1 MVNFDHVTVINYGYG
16 IKRHILD
23 IFIHEVHNFYNRRLI
38 LNKNKDKEKKIFDI
52 NNITIANAKNK
63 NNNDMISKDQ
73 KFENKI
79 ISNKNNEKSNNILGK
94 NNTSLEFNLLDY
106 KPKHFSNKN
115 FTRWILPQQYIDHL
129 NVLPKKSQNVWP
141 CRKEE
146 HNWDENGISITENI
160 DLKEDC
166 YGNNSSYTKS
176 RIIPKF
182 LPNIKNINVDSK
194 YNWLFS
200 SFKSDGRNP
209 FMGGR
214 DMEVG

>member
-1 MVNFDHVTVINYGYG
+1 MKNQI
-16 IKRHILD
+16 IK
-23 IFIHEVHNFYNRRLI
+23 
-38 LNKNKDKEKKIFDI
+38 
-52 NNITIANAKNK
+52 
-63 NNNDMISKDQ
+63 
-73 KFENKI
+73 
-79 ISNKNNEKSNNILGK
+79 GK

-129 NVLPKKSQNVWP
+129 NVLPKNHKMYG

-160 DLKEDC
+160 DLKEDFME
-166 YGNNSSYTKS
+166 
-176 RIIPKF
+176 IIVVIPNQELYLN

-209 FMGGR
+209 FGGR
-214 DMEVG
+214 GYGGGNLG

>member
-1 MVNFDHVTVINYGYG
+1 MTLRKINYDLKLNFHMVNFDHVTVINYGYG

-38 LNKNKDKEKKIFDI
+38 LDINIDKEKIFDI
-52 NNITIANAKNK
+52 NNITINNAKNK

-79 ISNKNNEKSNNILGK
+79 ISNKNYEKSNNILGK

-129 NVLPKKSQNVWP
+129 NVLPKKSQNVW
-141 CRKEE
+141 K
-146 HNWDENGISITENI
+146 
-160 DLKEDC
+160 
-166 YGNNSSYTKS
+166 
-176 RIIPKF
+176 
-182 LPNIKNINVDSK
+182 V
-194 YNWLFS
+194 
-200 SFKSDGRNP
+200 
-209 FMGGR
+209 
-214 DMEVG
+214 